1 MSGDLK
7 YGTHWEDCEIVHHG
21 CALAKLKQ
29 EREAFTT
36 YRADVKPVPRA
47 AIEHTDKTD
56 LLIRAPQEGPKF
68 AAALSAMR
76 EARAK
81 LFNAVAASREC
92 QWIAKEGK

>member
-36 YRADVKPVPRA
+36 YRADVKPVPPR
-47 AIEHTDKTD
+47 T
-56 LLIRAPQEGPKF
+56 GPYQ
-68 AAALSAMR
+68 LPHGR
-76 EARAK
+76 
-81 LFNAVAASREC
+81 
-92 QWIAKEGK
+92 G